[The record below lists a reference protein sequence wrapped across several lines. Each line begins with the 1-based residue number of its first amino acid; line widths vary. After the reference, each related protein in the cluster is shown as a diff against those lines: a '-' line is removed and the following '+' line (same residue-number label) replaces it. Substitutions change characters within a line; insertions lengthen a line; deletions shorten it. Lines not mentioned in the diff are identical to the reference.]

1 MIGSVLAVIENDEQR
16 SELESFYIENLNC
29 LLNIAYSNLHNKT
42 DAEDAVQ
49 EAFQEI
55 VRKPEIFFNV
65 VPNKRVAFMVV
76 VVRNIS
82 VDMFKKKNKIPL
94 EELNE
99 EEAFDDNP
107 FSFEDNVIEKVSR
120 DELKSFIKTLPPLQ
134 RDVLTLR
141 YLIGFSTAETAEKL
155 NISQSAVKKRLRL
168 AKEAV
173 REFIEKESELYE

>member
-1 MIGSVLAVIENDEQR
+1 MIDSVLAIIENEEQR

-29 LLNIAYSNLHNKT
+29 LLNIAYSNLHNKI

-55 VRKPEIFFNV
+55 VRNPEIFFNV
-65 VPNKRVAFMVV
+65 TPNKRGAFMVA

-82 VDMFKKKNKIPL
+82 VDMFKIKNKIPL
-94 EELNE
+94 EELDE
-99 EEAFDDNP
+99 EESYNDNP
-107 FSFEDNVIEKVSR
+107 FSFEDNVIGKVSR
-120 DELKSFIKTLPPLQ
+120 DKMKSYLKTLPPLQ

-141 YLIGFSTAETAEKL
+141 CLMGFSTAETAEKL

-173 REFIEKESELYE
+173 REFIGKENELYE

>member
-1 MIGSVLAVIENDEQR
+1 MSVFEVINNEEQR

-49 EAFQEI
+49 EAFQEV
-55 VRKPEIFFNV
+55 VRNPENFFNV
-65 VPNKRVAFMVV
+65 APNKRVAFMVA

-82 VDMFKKKNKIPL
+82 VDIFNKKNKIPL
-94 EELNE
+94 EELDE
-99 EEAFDDNP
+99 EDSYDDNP
-107 FSFEDNVIEKVSR
+107 FSFEENAIGKVSR
-120 DELKSFIKTLPPLQ
+120 DKMKSFLKTLPPLQ

-141 YLIGFSTAETAEKL
+141 CLMGFSTAETAEKL

-168 AKEAV
+168 AKKAG
-173 REFIEKESELYE
+173 REFIEKENELYE

>member
-1 MIGSVLAVIENDEQR
+1 MIGSILAVIEDDEQR

-99 EEAFDDNP
+99 EAFDDNP

>member
-1 MIGSVLAVIENDEQR
+1 MIDSVLAVIENEEQR

-49 EAFQEI
+49 EAFQEV
-55 VRKPEIFFNV
+55 VRHPENFFNV
-65 VPNKRVAFMVV
+65 APNKRVAFMVV
-76 VVRNIS
+76 VVRNFS
-82 VDMFKKKNKIPL
+82 VDMFKKNNKIPL
-94 EELNE
+94 EELDE
-99 EEAFDDNP
+99 EESYNDNP
-107 FSFEDNVIEKVSR
+107 FYFEDNVIGKVSR
-120 DELKSFIKTLPPLQ
+120 DKMKSFLKTLPPLQ

-141 YLIGFSTAETAEKL
+141 CLMGFSTAETAEKL

-173 REFIEKESELYE
+173 REFIEKENELYE

>member
-1 MIGSVLAVIENDEQR
+1 MSVFEVINNEEQR

-49 EAFQEI
+49 EAFQEV
-55 VRKPEIFFNV
+55 VRNPENFFNV
-65 VPNKRVAFMVV
+65 APNKRVAFMVA

-82 VDMFKKKNKIPL
+82 VDIFNKKNKIPL
-94 EELNE
+94 EEHDE
-99 EEAFDDNP
+99 EESYNDNP
-107 FSFEDNVIEKVSR
+107 FSFEENVIGKVSR
-120 DELKSFIKTLPPLQ
+120 DKMKSFLKTLPPLQ

-141 YLIGFSTAETAEKL
+141 CLMGFSTAETAEKL

-168 AKEAV
+168 AKKAV
-173 REFIEKESELYE
+173 REFIEKESGLYE